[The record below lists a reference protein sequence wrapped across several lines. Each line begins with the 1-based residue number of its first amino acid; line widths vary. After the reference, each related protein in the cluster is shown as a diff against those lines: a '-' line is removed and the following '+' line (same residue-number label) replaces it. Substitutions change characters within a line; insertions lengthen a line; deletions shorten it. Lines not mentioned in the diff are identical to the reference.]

1 VEGCAGLRGGEIQ
14 VSKMYVSNAKESIR
28 LFKNP
33 TLDALSY
40 VHWSYPL
47 IFWVP
52 IVGFCLYKAAQFS
65 GNQPAQLLL
74 FFTGGVFFWTLSEYL
89 LHRFV
94 FHYEP
99 SSDLGKRWHF
109 LLHGIHHDYPNDQK
123 RLVMPPL
130 LAVILVIPFYLL
142 FRLTLGNGGVFYA
155 ASAGFLVGYLAYD
168 MIHYAVHHAP
178 LRHPIWKRLQKHH
191 MVHHHHD
198 PDRGFGVSSVIWD
211 MAFGTR
217 ISRERRVRAT
227 R

>member
-1 VEGCAGLRGGEIQ
+1 MEGAPVSTEEIQ
-14 VSKMYVSNAKESIR
+14 VSKKYVSNSKESIR

-33 TLDALSY
+33 VLDALSY

-47 IFWVP
+47 VFWLP
-52 IVGFCLYKAAQFS
+52 IVGYCLYRAFHLWGQ
-65 GNQPAQLLL
+65 QPMRILLL
-74 FFTGGVFFWTLSEYL
+74 FLGGVVFWTLSEYL

-99 SSDLGKRWHF
+99 KSDLGRRLHF

-142 FRLTLGNGGVFYA
+142 FRFVLGDGGAFFS

-178 LRHPIWKRLQKHH
+178 IRHSIFKRLQRHH
-191 MVHHHHD
+191 MVHHYDD
-198 PDRGFGVSSVIWD
+198 PEHGFGVSSVFWD
-211 MAFGTR
+211 KAFGTLFPR
-217 ISRERRVRAT
+217 DRT
-227 R
+227 

>member
-1 VEGCAGLRGGEIQ
+1 M
-14 VSKMYVSNAKESIR
+14 SKFYVSNSKESIR

-33 TLDALSY
+33 VLDALSY

-52 IVGFCLYKAAQFS
+52 IVGYCLYMAVKLAGGHPLKLLLAFS
-65 GNQPAQLLL
+65 GGL
-74 FFTGGVFFWTLSEYL
+74 FFWTLSEYL

-94 FHYEP
+94 FHYKP
-99 SSDLGKRWHF
+99 SSDLGKRLHF

-123 RLVMPPL
+123 RLVMPPI
-130 LAVILVIPFYLL
+130 LAAILVIPFYLV
-142 FRLTLGNGGVFYA
+142 FRWILGTGSTFFA

-191 MVHHHHD
+191 MVHHYHD
-198 PDRGFGVSSVIWD
+198 PDHGFGVSSIIWD
-211 MAFGTR
+211 KAFGTLFPKDR
-217 ISRERRVRAT
+217 G
-227 R
+227 

>member
-1 VEGCAGLRGGEIQ
+1 
-14 VSKMYVSNAKESIR
+14 VSKFYVSNSKESIR

-33 TLDALSY
+33 VLDALSY

-52 IVGFCLYKAAQFS
+52 IVGYCLYMAAKLA
-65 GNQPAQLLL
+65 GGQPLRPVVY
-74 FFTGGVFFWTLSEYL
+74 FTGGLVFWTLSEYL

-99 SSDLGKRWHF
+99 SSDLGKHLHF

-123 RLVMPPL
+123 RLVMPPI
-130 LAVILVIPFYLL
+130 LAAILVIPFYLL
-142 FRLTLGNGGVFYA
+142 FRWILGTGSAFFA

-191 MVHHHHD
+191 MVHHYHD
-198 PDRGFGVSSVIWD
+198 PNHGFGVSSVIWD
-211 MAFGTR
+211 KAFGTLFPKNR
-217 ISRERRVRAT
+217 G
-227 R
+227 